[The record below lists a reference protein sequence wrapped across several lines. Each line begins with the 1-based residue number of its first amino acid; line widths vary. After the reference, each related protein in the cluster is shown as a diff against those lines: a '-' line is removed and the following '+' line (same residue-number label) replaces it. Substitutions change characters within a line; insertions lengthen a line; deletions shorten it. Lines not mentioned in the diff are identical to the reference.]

1 MGTYRGTGSFRRINA
16 KGACMRFMIRLS
28 SDITTK
34 APRTRR
40 RFTRLV
46 MDNILDAL
54 TVTGVGGQVLPGH
67 ARLFA
72 ESDDAR
78 AAEVI
83 AHVFGVHSVSQVDE
97 IDAPNFEALLD
108 AATPYFQPHLHGKT
122 FAVRARCARPAPFH
136 ASEVER
142 ELGAR
147 LVPYGKVQLKNPD
160 VGCNVE
166 VREGHTYLYTDSVRA
181 QRGLPI
187 GCEGQAISLLSGGFD
202 SGLAS
207 WMMLRRG
214 IALNYVVCRLGG
226 PEHVRGALGVLRVLG
241 QQWSFGS
248 RPRVLVVPFEEVAD
262 HIRAR
267 CRPSTWQLMLKR
279 CMYRTAQEM
288 ARRTRSQ
295 AIITGESIGQVSS
308 QTLKNIR
315 SLEANIQTPILRPL
329 VGMDKD
335 EIMQRC
341 REIGTWEVSALVK
354 EYCALS
360 DEFKPMVAARIEDV
374 AREED
379 KLEIDFQALCDSG
392 HRYNVRQLA
401 GDEGEEAGLELEE
414 VPDGAVV
421 LDLRDAKSF
430 GAWHYPGA
438 VNIDLEEALAHVE
451 RFDIEKKYVA
461 VCPIGLKSAHLAM
474 TLRQSGRQ
482 AHNFRGGFAALLRH
496 AAQRRIIPEEMLST
510 ELWL

>member
-1 MGTYRGTGSFRRINA
+1 M
-16 KGACMRFMIRLS
+16 
-28 SDITTK
+28 
-34 APRTRR
+34 
-40 RFTRLV
+40 
-46 MDNILDAL
+46 
-54 TVTGVGGQVLPGH
+54 
-67 ARLFA
+67 
-72 ESDDAR
+72 
-78 AAEVI
+78 
-83 AHVFGVHSVSQVDE
+83 HSVSQVDE
-97 IDAPNFEALLD
+97 IEAPDLEALLD
-108 AATPYFQPHLHGKT
+108 VATPYFQPHLQGKT
-122 FAVRARCARPAPFH
+122 FAVRARCAKPAAFH
-136 ASEVER
+136 ATEVER

-147 LVPYGKVQLKNPD
+147 LVPYGKVQLNNPQ

-187 GCEGQAISLLSGGFD
+187 GSEGQAISLLSGGFD
-202 SGLAS
+202 SALSS

-226 PEHVRGALGVLRVLG
+226 PEHVRGALGVLRILG
-241 QQWSFGS
+241 QRWSFGS

-262 HIRAR
+262 QIRER

-329 VGMDKD
+329 VGMDKE

-341 REIGTWEVSALVK
+341 RDIGTWEVSALVK
-354 EYCALS
+354 DYCAIS
-360 DEFKPMVAARIEDV
+360 EFKPMVAARIQDV
-374 AREED
+374 AQEED
-379 KLEIDFQALCDSG
+379 KLEVDFAALCNAGRRFD
-392 HRYNVRQLA
+392 VRDLT
-401 GDEGEEAGLELEE
+401 GDEGEEADLEIEE
-414 VPDGAVV
+414 IPDEAVI
-421 LDLRDAKSF
+421 LDLRDARSF
-430 GAWHYPGA
+430 KAWHYPGS
-438 VNIDLEEALAHVE
+438 VHTDLDEALANIE
-451 RFDIEKKYVA
+451 RFETDKKYVA

-496 AAQRRIIPEEMLST
+496 AAARQIIPAEMLST
-510 ELWL
+510 ELWS